1 MRQALRRRPRA
12 TGGFS
17 FIELVIAT
25 AIMMVLASAALP
37 LARVQIKRQKE
48 VDLRRDLREMRLA
61 IDAYNDAVTS
71 GIIGGVSVTGTEG
84 YPPDLETLVNGVVRA
99 NSQSG
104 AKIKFLRRIPV
115 DPMTGNAEWG
125 LLAVGDKPDAKS
137 WGGGN
142 VYNVYSKSEGTAI
155 DGSKYKDW

>member
-1 MRQALRRRPRA
+1 MPALFRQRG
-12 TGGFS
+12 TSGFS

-25 AIMMVLASAALP
+25 AIMAVLASAALP

-48 VDLRRDLREMRLA
+48 VELRRDLREMRLA
-61 IDAYNDAVTS
+61 IDAYNDAVTM
-71 GIIGGVSVTGTEG
+71 GIIGGISVTGTEG

-115 DPMTGNAEWG
+115 DPMTGNTEWG
-125 LLAVGDKPDAKS
+125 LLSVGDKPDAKS
-137 WGGGN
+137 WGGSN
-142 VYNVYSKSEGTAI
+142 VYNVYSKAEGTAI
-155 DGSKYKDW
+155 DGSKYRDW

>member
-1 MRQALRRRPRA
+1 VRHFLRSA
-12 TGGFS
+12 AGFS

-25 AIMMVLASAALP
+25 AVMMVLASAALP
-37 LARVQIKRQKE
+37 LARVSIKRLKE
-48 VDLRRDLREMRLA
+48 VELHRDLREMRTA
-61 IDAYNDAVTS
+61 IDLYKDAVTS
-71 GIIGGVSVTGTEG
+71 GQIGGISVTGTDG

-99 NSQSG
+99 NSATG

-115 DPMTGNAEWG
+115 DPMTGTAEWG
-125 LLAVGDKPDAKS
+125 LRASGDNPDTKS

-142 VYNVYSKSEGTAI
+142 VYNVFSKSEGKAL